1 MNKSR
6 NGRARVLL
14 SALVLGIASASAW
27 ALPPGGGGGG
37 GVCMIDPADTGS
49 YLSCLDWLGSS
60 ICCWIYGL

>member
-27 ALPPGGGGGG
+27 ALPPGGGGG
-37 GVCMIDPADTGS
+37 VCMIDPSDTGG